1 MEKIQHRILY
11 QEAADRIRDLIE
23 HGVLTTGEKISEK
36 KLCDKFG
43 ISRTPLREALKVLTS
58 EGLIEILPNR
68 GARVSRLTLNDVQH
82 TYDVMGALE
91 GLAGEAA
98 CRRITDDELSTISE
112 IHGQMVEHFHR
123 QDLQA
128 YFQANLQIHERILSA
143 SGNAVLLEMYNNLSQ
158 RIKRFRFTAEMSA
171 EFWQKA
177 MNDHEAMLEALQ
189 DRDSKR
195 LGEILREHLNHKLEV
210 ENLSG
215 MVSDD

>member
-11 QEAADRIRDLIE
+11 QEAADRIRELIE
-23 HGVLTTGEKISEK
+23 HGVLTAGEKISEK
-36 KLCDKFG
+36 QLCDKFG

-68 GARVSRLTLNDVQH
+68 GARVSRLSLSDVQH

-98 CRRITDDELSTISE
+98 CRRITEDELSAIIE
-112 IHGQMVEHFHR
+112 LHRQMLDYFNR

-128 YFQANLQIHERILSA
+128 YFQANRQIHERILAA

-158 RIKRFRFTAEMSA
+158 RIKRFRFTAEMSP

-177 MNDHEAMLEALQ
+177 VNDHEQMIKALQ

-195 LGEILREHLNHKLEV
+195 LGDILREHLNKKLEA

-215 MVSDD
+215 VA